1 MPPHLA
7 PDTPTPTPSVYDT
20 TLCVEELRDALAAH
34 GITLP
39 SLRVD
44 LPSFAGA
51 YGRPAGLLA
60 LGNCN
65 ATTARKL
72 ADVLRKAADR

>member
-1 MPPHLA
+1 MTDHQSPPTA
-7 PDTPTPTPSVYDT
+7 YDM
-20 TLCVEELRDALAAH
+20 TLCAEELRDALAGH

-44 LPSFAGA
+44 LPTLAST
-51 YGRPAGLLA
+51 YPPRAGLVA

-65 ATTARKL
+65 LATARAL
-72 ADVLRKAADR
+72 AAVLRKAADR